1 MTTPEFFCRPV
12 RAESENDDG
21 TPSSINEC
29 PLPDAQWIGVYRR
42 NNLDENPTAQ
52 PSDWMFDIALDPNE
66 SMESREKTLSMA
78 RGVCDMLSVIPPE
91 SAEFNNDLQVFF
103 E

>member
-1 MTTPEFFCRPV
+1 MNTFQNSEFFCYPV

-29 PLPDAQWIGVYRR
+29 PLADAQWIGVYRR
-42 NNLDENPTAQ
+42 NNTDGT
-52 PSDWMFDIALDPNE
+52 SDWMFDIALDPNDDLA
-66 SMESREKTLSMA
+66 SREKTFSMA

-91 SAEFNNDLQVFF
+91 SVEFNPNLQVFF

>member
-1 MTTPEFFCRPV
+1 MSMLEFFCYPV

-29 PLPDAQWIGVYRR
+29 PLPYAQWIGIYRT
-42 NNLDENPTAQ
+42 NPDHETTGKM
-52 PSDWMFDIALDPNE
+52 PSEWMFDIVLDPNDDQAY
-66 SMESREKTLSMA
+66 REKILNMA
-78 RGVCDMLSVIPPE
+78 RRVCGMLSVISPE
-91 SAEFNNDLQVFF
+91 SLEFNPDLQVFF